1 LPFHPTQADQRRP
14 SIRHASDALVS
25 SASFIRYSNYRRSRR
40 RVPIDIDRLT
50 EAELIDLNRRIVE
63 RLKFLSQMRAHAQML
78 DFSIG
83 DRVCFDA
90 DPFRT
95 VSGVIVKYNRKTV
108 TIMTADGQPWRVSPS
123 LLRHE
128 SPTKRTEPTGR
139 RLVELNGPED

>member
-1 LPFHPTQADQRRP
+1 M
-14 SIRHASDALVS
+14 
-25 SASFIRYSNYRRSRR
+25 
-40 RVPIDIDRLT
+40 PIDIDRLT

-108 TIMTADGQPWRVSPS
+108 TILAGDGQPWRVSPS

-128 SPTKRTEPTGR
+128 APMKSAEPAGR
-139 RLVELNGPED
+139 RLVRLDGPED